1 VAFTEKVA
9 RRAGVPMRWWL
20 RLQAVMFPVLT
31 CLLVALGWQFY
42 LHPRFVLRTSNAFE
56 GGALLLRYV
65 LWTAFITT
73 HFGLATSAGI
83 YLAYNWFAADSIFLN
98 FAVSHTHLPTVAAG
112 DNVDWVRHPARLS
125 DPQEQFLGPKKIIL
139 TVEIPCRTHVSGP
152 SNIPGGRDRARRSG
166 TPRCTR

>member
-1 VAFTEKVA
+1 
-9 RRAGVPMRWWL
+9 MRWWL

-83 YLAYNWFAADSIFLN
+83 YLAYNWFAAGLDEGLLSLSLSNLLCMENHYSLKSFL
-98 FAVSHTHLPTVAAG
+98 
-112 DNVDWVRHPARLS
+112 
-125 DPQEQFLGPKKIIL
+125 
-139 TVEIPCRTHVSGP
+139 
-152 SNIPGGRDRARRSG
+152 
-166 TPRCTR
+166 